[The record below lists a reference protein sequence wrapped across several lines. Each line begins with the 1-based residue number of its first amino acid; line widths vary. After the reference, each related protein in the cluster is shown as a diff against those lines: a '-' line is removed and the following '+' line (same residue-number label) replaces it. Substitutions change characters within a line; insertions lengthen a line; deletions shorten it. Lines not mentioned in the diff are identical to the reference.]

1 MKILFIGNSYT
12 FFNDMPILLEALAKA
27 NGRDLSADSV
37 TKGGRRLYENLKA
50 GDEHGARIKALVSEN
65 DYDAL
70 ILQEQSFLAI
80 VDYESFLGGIRDLVA
95 LVNAKRNV
103 LYATWGRKTGSEKL
117 TELGLTSEEMTN
129 KLTQAYISA
138 ANQVK
143 AEISHVGKAF
153 LKISTVFPELEIY
166 KPDLSHPSYL
176 GSVVAAICHYRTLFG
191 EMPKNIE
198 CFELDSVPKAELLST
213 IAEALDEN

>member
-12 FFNDMPILLEALAKA
+12 FFNDMPNLLEALAKE
-27 NGRDLSADSV
+27 NGKELYVDSV
-37 TKGGRRLYENLKA
+37 TKGGRRLYENLKE
-50 GDEHGARIKALVSEN
+50 GDENGEKIKSLIKEN

-95 LVNAKRNV
+95 LVKAKRNI

-129 KLTQAYISA
+129 KLTEAYISA
-138 ANQVK
+138 AKSVG
-143 AEISHVGKAF
+143 AEISHVGKTF
-153 LKISTVFPELEIY
+153 LKISKELPNLDIY

-191 EMPKNIE
+191 EMPKSIE
-198 CFELDSVPKAELLST
+198 CFELGSAPKDELSSV
-213 IAEALDEN
+213 IAEALNEN

>member
-12 FFNDMPILLEALAKA
+12 FFNDMPNLLELLAKE
-27 NGRDLSADSV
+27 NGKRLTADSV
-37 TKGGRRLYENLKA
+37 TKGGRRLYENLRED
-50 GDEHGARIKALVSEN
+50 DEHGARIKALIGEN

-95 LVNAKRNV
+95 LVNAKRNI
-103 LYATWGRKTGSEKL
+103 LYATWGRKSGSEKL

-129 KLTQAYISA
+129 KLTEAYISA
-138 ANQVK
+138 AKRVK
-143 AEISHVGKAF
+143 AEISHVGKTF
-153 LKISTVFPELEIY
+153 LRISKDFPNIDIY
-166 KPDLSHPSYL
+166 KPDLSHPSYI

-191 EMPKNIE
+191 EMPKSVD
-198 CFELDSVPKAELLST
+198 CFELDSVPKTELLT
-213 IAEALDEN
+213 VIAEALDEN